1 MKDKNKIAII
11 TLLGLTVL
19 SAIVSKYLHVNLN
32 WLTFIILGLSIF
44 KFIIV
49 AFQFMELK
57 KAHVTWKV
65 LIIGYLFIFIT
76 SITLIL

>member
-1 MKDKNKIAII
+1 MNKNKIAII
-11 TLLGLTVL
+11 ALLGLT
-19 SAIVSKYLHVNLN
+19 IVSSLMSKFISTHFN
-32 WLTFIILGLSIF
+32 WFVFLVLGISTV

-57 KAHVTWKV
+57 KAHIMWKV
-65 LIIGYLFIFIT
+65 LILVYLFIFIT